1 MEKLHVGALP
11 PRSPPPPALPPS
23 PPLLHIMP
31 LLLYFKKTLFPLF
44 PKRSCCFRSR
54 LILSIGP
61 ADREFIHR
69 SKFIFNWLGWQRAL
83 HVLLDHLLLL
93 LLYLRLCVLYNIVDL
108 AWNTAS
114 EERESRRAGRK
125 AGPEYSI
132 TFKSKERLSP
142 PHRYI
147 FFLFSRWGELAVN
160 KPAKSSNS
168 IFFFFYFKRKSQL

>member
-44 PKRSCCFRSR
+44 PKRSCCSRSR

-114 EERESRRAGRK
+114 EERESEGRTESRTRVFHHIQVKRTPISTPSIHFLSFFQMGRACG
-125 AGPEYSI
+125 
-132 TFKSKERLSP
+132 
-142 PHRYI
+142 
-147 FFLFSRWGELAVN
+147 
-160 KPAKSSNS
+160 
-168 IFFFFYFKRKSQL
+168 Q